1 MSSASSHDLRSDV
14 LAVAGIS
21 DAAVETR
28 DGKPVVRVWLD
39 GSREPDAVAADIRE
53 RLAGVGLRARSSVA
67 ATRPVPAPRRS
78 GLGRGLDALIPA
90 AGDGPPRAHLQP
102 ITPLRDAADPIQ
114 LDTVSVVES
123 AAGVV
128 VRAEDTA
135 GRSAEVTSATGDVAP
150 AVAAAVAGVL
160 DVSAPSI
167 ASVDTRDVDGE
178 SLVTVVVDL
187 PDGTRGVGSAIAGA
201 GFAFTVGRA
210 VWAALHHGDG
220 PAA

>member
-1 MSSASSHDLRSDV
+1 M

-39 GSREPDAVAADIRE
+39 GSRERGDVAADIRE
-53 RLAGVGLRARSSVA
+53 RLAGAGLRARSSVA
-67 ATRPVPAPRRS
+67 PARRGSPPRRS
-78 GLGRGLDALIPA
+78 GLGRGLDALIPSA
-90 AGDGPPRAHLQP
+90 DDATPRAHLQSL
-102 ITPLRDAADPIQ
+102 TPLRDAADPIQ

-135 GRSAEVTSATGDVAP
+135 GRSAEATSAIGDVAP

-160 DVSAPSI
+160 DVAEPSV

-187 PDGTRGVGSAIAGA
+187 SDGTRRVGSAMGGA